1 LGSSDV
7 EARRTS
13 KKYVCTFIFSMRT
26 GTPIEKLHVMTK
38 FLMIAVMSVLALYM
52 FDIPVKKGGPD
63 IIGLMLLLALVFS
76 LLIISRT
83 AKHLVSSYLILAVP
97 VLFSEFFWWLFLNS
111 PLPGAKV
118 VFYLWPGFLP
128 IGISTVILVG
138 VFSLVYYK
146 TQSIGWSLTAGL
158 LMWWFSV
165 MPSAFSFSP
174 AITWARIPIGGSYPF
189 LLSQSSITVALS
201 KALGFAVLIYTSFL
215 FLLTTRDVEIAGAL
229 RQLRL
234 SFRRAFFVTLMFRN
248 LNTLLI
254 DYQNIKIAQ
263 TARASSVLRKSV
275 FSKIIDLAQVSI
287 PLVATMIRR
296 STEMGVALYARGFE
310 ASNSMTDYKE
320 TKRLSA
326 VDFTI
331 IGILAA
337 FLIYEV
343 FLGHSI
349 TALFM
354 R

>member
-1 LGSSDV
+1 MASSDV

-26 GTPIEKLHVMTK
+26 GTPIEKLHVITK

-52 FDIPVKKGGPD
+52 FDIPVSKGGPD
-63 IIGLMLLLALVFS
+63 IVGLILLLILVFT

-83 AKHLVSSYLILAVP
+83 AKHLVNSYLVLALP
-97 VLFSEFFWWLFLNS
+97 VLFGEFFWWLFFNGS
-111 PLPGAKV
+111 LPGARV
-118 VFYLWPGFLP
+118 IFYLWPGFLP
-128 IGISTVILVG
+128 IGISTIVLVG

-146 TQSIGWSLTAGL
+146 TRNIGLSLVPAL
-158 LMWWFSV
+158 LLWWFTI
-165 MPSAFSFSP
+165 MPSALSFSQT
-174 AITWARIPIGGSYPF
+174 ATWVRIPIGANYAFSLPEW
-189 LLSQSSITVALS
+189 STMVALS
-201 KALGFAVLIYTSFL
+201 KALGYGVLIYTSFL

-234 SFRRAFFVTLMFRN
+234 SFRKAFFVALMFRN
-248 LNTLLI
+248 LNTILL
-254 DYQNIKIAQ
+254 DYQDIKIAQ
-263 TARASSVLRKSV
+263 TARAANVVRKSI
-275 FSKIIDLAQVSI
+275 FSKIIDLAYVSI

-310 ASNSMTDYKE
+310 ASKGMTDYKE
-320 TKRLSA
+320 TKRLSV

-331 IGILAA
+331 LAILAA

-343 FLGHSI
+343 ILGHSI
-349 TALFM
+349 TSLFM